1 MCTFAKLKTN
11 TLKHFFIQT
20 ISLTTFLFV
29 ALPSSKAQTTTERL
43 QAYMDL
49 FPQSQLRDVYK
60 YCFQDYFG
68 LEHLMNDSMGA
79 VRYIEY
85 EINNSDTADWQRP
98 LFHYPTLNGNYV
110 RVDVNYARKGIV
122 PMGTM
127 VSAMLQ
133 STRGVEPVNAAQIES
148 WKREWRQLRESLYD
162 VRPLPRNFVAESET
176 IDSLLA
182 EGKYAIH
189 HSALFNKTYHQHYR
203 IIRKDVFEKMIL
215 PLIVN
220 GEW

>member
-1 MCTFAKLKTN
+1 MLMM
-11 TLKHFFIQT
+11 L
-20 ISLTTFLFV
+20 LFV
-29 ALPSSKAQTTTERL
+29 ASPSSEAQTATERL
-43 QAYMDL
+43 QAYMDR

-60 YCFQDYFG
+60 YCFQDCFG
-68 LEHLMNDSMGA
+68 LEHLMSDSMGA

-85 EINNSDTADWQRP
+85 EINNSDTADWQCP

-110 RVDVNYARKGIV
+110 RVDVNYVRKGIV

-148 WKREWRQLRESLYD
+148 WKREWRQLRESLND

-189 HSALFNKTYHQHYR
+189 HSALFNKTYRQHYR

-220 GEW
+220 GEL